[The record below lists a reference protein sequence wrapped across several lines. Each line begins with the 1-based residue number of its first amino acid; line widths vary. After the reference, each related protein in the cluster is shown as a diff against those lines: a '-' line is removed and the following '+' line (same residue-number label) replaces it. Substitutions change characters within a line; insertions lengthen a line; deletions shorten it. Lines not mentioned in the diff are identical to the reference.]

1 VDRPARVSRLLEMV
15 SLLQSRPGWKA
26 ETLARRFGVSTTR
39 IYSDIRALREA
50 GVPVRRA
57 ARGYA
62 IDPSF
67 FLPSVRLT
75 PREVLTLLFPQE
87 VFTGA
92 QADHEVF
99 QAARAKL
106 LSLLPEPLRESA
118 RKLLESTDVRP
129 RVFQHLR
136 QAVAERRRVSL
147 LYSGRK
153 SDELRR
159 IQVDPYALAFRRHAW
174 YLVGMSAAHGEVRKF
189 RVSRIAAVEDTPLHF
204 TVPRDFNLEDHFNG
218 AWFVFEGEPRE
229 VAIKFSPSVAR
240 LIRDRALHREH
251 SIQTLSD
258 GTVIYRAVVRNLDEV
273 AWWLVQYG
281 EEAVVL
287 EPPELREKVIRLAAG
302 VLRAN
307 GVRLPKGYPEA
318 GAEEAPRV
326 AEHEPP
332 ARKSIRRSESHP
344 SDRPSTR

>member
-1 VDRPARVSRLLEMV
+1 MDRPARVSRLLEMV
-15 SLLQSRPGWKA
+15 SLLQSGPGWKA

-50 GVPVRRA
+50 GVPVRRE

-62 IDPSF
+62 IDPAF

-92 QADHEVF
+92 QTDHEVF

-106 LSLLPEPLRESA
+106 LSLLPKPLRESA
-118 RKLLESTDVRP
+118 RKLLESTDVRLPASGVDP
-129 RVFQHLR
+129 RVFHQLR
-136 QAVAERRRVSL
+136 RAVAERRRVTL

-189 RVSRIAAVEDTPLHF
+189 RISRVAAVEDTPLHF
-204 TVPRDFNLEDHFNG
+204 TVPADFNLEDHFNG

-229 VAIKFSPSVAR
+229 VAIKFSPNLAR

-251 SIQTLSD
+251 SIQTLSH
-258 GTVIYRAVVRNLDEV
+258 GRVIYRAVVRNLDEV

-281 EEAVVL
+281 EDAVVL

-307 GVRLPKGYPEA
+307 GVRFRLPKAYPEA
-318 GAEEAPRV
+318 GTEDAPRV
-326 AEHEPP
+326 AEQEPP
-332 ARKSIRRSESHP
+332 A
-344 SDRPSTR
+344 

>member
-15 SLLQSRPGWKA
+15 SLLQSGPGWKA

-57 ARGYA
+57 ATGYA

-118 RKLLESTDVRP
+118 RKLLESTDVRLPASGVDP

-229 VAIKFSPSVAR
+229 VAIKFSPNVAR

-258 GTVIYRAVVRNLDEV
+258 GRVIYRAVVRNLDEV

-281 EEAVVL
+281 EEAAVL

-307 GVRLPKGYPEA
+307 GVRVRLSRAYPEA

-326 AEHEPP
+326 AEPEPP
-332 ARKSIRRSESHP
+332 A
-344 SDRPSTR
+344 